1 MRRPSDLKAGIFRAV
16 IIGPSPRF
24 LSGISYYTL
33 RLSNALAGRSS
44 LTTILFRHMLPTRL
58 FPGWRRVGTPLSSME
73 YDRRVRVAEILDWYN
88 PFTWLEAYRLIRSSD
103 LVIIQWWT
111 CSVAHMY
118 LLLQILNQG
127 RIPVLIEFHE
137 VVDPLENSIAPIRI
151 YSRVMGRLIRRYA
164 TRFAVHSDHDR
175 SLVAVRYHIPAERIS
190 VIPHGLY
197 DQYPVLSQERM
208 KARLGV
214 EGTYVYLFFGLLRPY
229 KGVVHLIHA
238 FEQLPA
244 EIRDRSM
251 LLIVGETWEDQV
263 SAAEAAASPISDRI
277 RLVSRYVSDE
287 EVPVFFSA
295 ADTLLLPYTRASQSG
310 VAHIGIS
317 YGLPIIASRVGGL
330 GESLA
335 GYDGTLFVPPGDEQ
349 ALTRT
354 MEAVYRSPGSRYP
367 VNEHLRWETVAGKYS
382 DEMSALVHKR
392 GSA

>member
-118 LLLQILNQG
+118 LVLQILNQG

-229 KGVVHLIHA
+229 KG
-238 FEQLPA
+238 
-244 EIRDRSM
+244 
-251 LLIVGETWEDQV
+251 VGETWEDQV

-367 VNEHLRWETVAGKYS
+367 VPEHLRWETVAGKYS